1 MRPPWVTHFGLTEA
15 PFSKEVDDDALWLP
29 PSKVRVVEAL
39 EEALAERESV
49 VLVGEPGVGKTCVL
63 RALRH
68 RLGAQGYRLTY
79 CHNATLGRRD
89 FYRQL
94 CVALGL
100 TPTATAASVFYAV
113 STHVE
118 ELGRDRVHPVLLL
131 DEAHMLHPDTLEH
144 LHILLNYEWDRRA
157 LLSLV
162 LIGLPE
168 LEDRLSTRRLRSLWS
183 RVHHRLR
190 IDPLTMQDSAA
201 YLTARLSRVGGRD
214 SLFTEDAVTLL
225 HEAAQGA
232 HRDLDRLAT
241 DCLRQAHRRRR
252 SVVDRASAARVID
265 ADGHALAAVSE

>member
-1 MRPPWVTHFGLTEA
+1 MKPAWVGHFGLTEA
-15 PFSKEVDDDALWLP
+15 PFNKDVEDDALWLP
-29 PSKVRVVEAL
+29 PSKVRVVQAL

-68 RLGAQGYRLTY
+68 RIGAQGYRLTY

-100 TPTATAASVFYAV
+100 TPSATAAAVFYAV
-113 STHVE
+113 STHIE

-168 LEDRLSTRRLRSLWS
+168 LEDRLATRRLRSLWS

-190 IDPLTMQDSAA
+190 IDPLTVQDSAA
-201 YLTARLSRVGGRD
+201 YLEARLTRAGGRRD
-214 SLFTEDAVTLL
+214 LFSDDAVTLL

-232 HRDLDRLAT
+232 HRELDRLAT
-241 DCLRQAHRRRR
+241 TCLRQAHRRRR
-252 SVVDRASAARVID
+252 STVDRAIAARVID
-265 ADGHALAAVSE
+265 ADGHGIEETPG